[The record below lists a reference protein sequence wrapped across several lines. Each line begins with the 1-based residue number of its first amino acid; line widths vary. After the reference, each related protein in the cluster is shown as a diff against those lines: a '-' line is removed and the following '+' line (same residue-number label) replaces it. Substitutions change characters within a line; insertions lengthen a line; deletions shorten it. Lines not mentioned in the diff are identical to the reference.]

1 MVITVNR
8 KADNLKARLWK
19 NLLIDDIT
27 EDGGRGRGG
36 GGGVPVI
43 NIAIKKRVFK
53 IVGTG
58 SFGSNLKVVV
68 NTSS

>member
-1 MVITVNR
+1 MNR

-27 EDGGRGRGG
+27 EDGGRGR